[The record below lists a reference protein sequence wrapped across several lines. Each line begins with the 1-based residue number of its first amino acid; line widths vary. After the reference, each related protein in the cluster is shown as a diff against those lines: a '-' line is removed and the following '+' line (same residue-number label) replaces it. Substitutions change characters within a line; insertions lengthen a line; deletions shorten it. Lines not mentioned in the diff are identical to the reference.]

1 MGTIVPVSVFI
12 MVVTI
17 IEFVFHFNDPR
28 NHVNLGYDTSRHKK
42 CNKVYLYLSIKKG
55 VRVDPCVDIVTVSG
69 EVRNTNTSVILVAVR
84 SKCLSIRCAVALYNE
99 WVSDHTV
106 ASLEANLRLEGARI
120 DASEHL

>member
-1 MGTIVPVSVFI
+1 MGTIVPVSIFI

-17 IEFVFHFNDPR
+17 IEFVFHFNDPG

-42 CNKVYLYLSIKKG
+42 CNKVYFYLSIKKG

-69 EVRNTNTSVILVAVR
+69 EVSNSNSSVILVAVR

-99 WVSDHTV
+99 WVCDHAV
-106 ASLEANLRLEGARI
+106 AGIETDLRLEGARI
-120 DASEHL
+120 DRT

>member
-1 MGTIVPVSVFI
+1 MGTIVPISIFI